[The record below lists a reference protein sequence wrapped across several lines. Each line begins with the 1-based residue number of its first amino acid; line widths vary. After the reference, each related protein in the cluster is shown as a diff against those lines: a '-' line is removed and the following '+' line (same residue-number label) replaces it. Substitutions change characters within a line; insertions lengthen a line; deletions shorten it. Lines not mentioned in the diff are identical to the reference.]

1 MIKEEKLVSIIMS
14 AYNSENTIIDS
25 IESLLNQ
32 TYKNIEILIVD
43 DCSVD
48 KTYEIC
54 EHYEKKN
61 ENIILFKNEE
71 NIGLTKSLNLLINE
85 ANGTYI
91 ARQDCDDF
99 SLDSRI
105 EKQLEYIETY
115 KLDACSSRAYI
126 NPTGKLIP
134 NLTYFLP
141 KKFVIRFKNPF
152 IHGTLL
158 IKKSV
163 LNKIGNYNE
172 KFYFAQDYK
181 LMSELIRGKFKVRI
195 IKEPLYVLNMD
206 NNISSNFS
214 KEQKYYADC
223 VRKNLEPVKHI

>member
-1 MIKEEKLVSIIMS
+1 MTKEDKLVSIIMS
-14 AYNSENTIIDS
+14 AYNSENTITNS

-43 DCSVD
+43 DCSID

-54 EHYEKKN
+54 NDYAKKN
-61 ENIILFKNEE
+61 ENIKLFKNEE
-71 NIGLTKSLNLLINE
+71 NIGLTKSLNLLINK
-85 ANGTYI
+85 ANGDYI
-91 ARQDCDDF
+91 ARQDSDDISF
-99 SLDSRI
+99 NSRI
-105 EKQLEYIETY
+105 EKQLEYIKVY
-115 KLDACSSRAYI
+115 DLDACSSRALI
-126 NPTGKLIP
+126 KNTDKLIP
-134 NLTYFLP
+134 NLSYFLP
-141 KKFVIRFKNPF
+141 NKFLIRFKNPF

-158 IKKSV
+158 IRKSV
-163 LNKIGNYNE
+163 LNKIGNYDE

-181 LMSELIRGKFKVRI
+181 LMSELIIRKFKVKI